1 MVVPPVTS
9 GASSFPRTFLP
20 ASRNA
25 APGGKR
31 YIGVYSRIGGWIGL
45 PVTAGLGL
53 NDKFSHV
60 ELGGVVS

>member
-1 MVVPPVTS
+1 M
-9 GASSFPRTFLP
+9 
-20 ASRNA
+20 
-25 APGGKR
+25 PGGKR